1 MTTAAPP
8 SVAWVRLA
16 VDGSEFTLTPSPDI
30 ELRLTVNRN
39 EYDGYLDPLTIGPPP
54 GLTLAVDLIPLRPRE
69 DDSVFRC
76 EAMVC
81 EVAGQLGLGG
91 RVLHEFAL
99 EVALGGEGLPYNRME
114 VPRLLLASDDPPA
127 LDEDG
132 PESFVRVFTAKV
144 PSDAAVAYTV
154 RQVD

>member
-1 MTTAAPP
+1 MTTAAPL

-39 EYDGYLDPLTIGPPP
+39 EYEGYLDPLTIGPPP
-54 GLTLAVDLIPLRPRE
+54 GLTLAVDLIPLRPLE
-69 DDSVFRC
+69 DDSVIRC
-76 EAMVC
+76 EATAR
-81 EVAGQLGLGG
+81 EVARRLGLSDLM
-91 RVLHEFAL
+91 LHEFAL
-99 EVALGGEGLPYNRME
+99 EAALDGEGLPYNRME
-114 VPRLLLASDDPPA
+114 VPRLLLASDDPPT
-127 LDEDG
+127 LDEDV

-144 PSDAAVAYTV
+144 PSNAAVAYTV